1 MSRPRY
7 PAARNDANADT
18 TSGKSWG
25 LNATVMN
32 ITDLFK
38 AISAKWGTANVV
50 AGLRGPT
57 EVASLGQR
65 LSCTGLQAVAARTH
79 IDEVWLA
86 DAHVILMDIQ

>member
-1 MSRPRY
+1 
-7 PAARNDANADT
+7 
-18 TSGKSWG
+18 
-25 LNATVMN
+25 MN

-38 AISAKWGTANVV
+38 AILAKWGTANVV